1 MYRFTQAQFT
11 LIEQTAN
18 DPNPPGGNALAN
30 MYDLIY
36 QIIQQPD
43 AFGNAADSNVVAWF
57 GAAAQ
62 ANRGEGGASDLIR
75 SYTYAQLFL
84 RTGNEIEDISN
95 VLQNASNAIANAV
108 YGDIESSR
116 ENIDG
121 EVYYTLPTAHQIGE
135 KDAAETLE
143 QLAMFSSAPGVWS
156 GNPLFI
162 GLGDSSFW
170 QNTILGD
177 SSDTY
182 DLFVS
187 TKALVH
193 SGISSIQNMTD
204 LVSLWWEQGDDGR
217 SLALQHIEQTIY
229 QTDDFLQNA
238 YGQFSDGLISLA
250 GSMLIIGSDGGDLT
264 LNQDLE
270 APTGALIHGGDG
282 NDYTMGSLGQ
292 DTIDGGA

>member
-1 MYRFTQAQFT
+1 MCIR
-11 LIEQTAN
+11 
-18 DPNPPGGNALAN
+18 
-30 MYDLIY
+30 
-36 QIIQQPD
+36 
-43 AFGNAADSNVVAWF
+43 DS
-57 GAAAQ
+57 
-62 ANRGEGGASDLIR
+62 

-177 SSDTY
+177 SSDTALLHKSADARSFPIPGQTY
-182 DLFVS
+182 PVTFVMGVPSAVKPLS
-187 TKALVH
+187 TA
-193 SGISSIQNMTD
+193 T
-204 LVSLWWEQGDDGR
+204 
-217 SLALQHIEQTIY
+217 
-229 QTDDFLQNA
+229 
-238 YGQFSDGLISLA
+238 
-250 GSMLIIGSDGGDLT
+250 LT
-264 LNQDLE
+264 WNS
-270 APTGALIHGGDG
+270 AT
-282 NDYTMGSLGQ
+282 
-292 DTIDGGA
+292 